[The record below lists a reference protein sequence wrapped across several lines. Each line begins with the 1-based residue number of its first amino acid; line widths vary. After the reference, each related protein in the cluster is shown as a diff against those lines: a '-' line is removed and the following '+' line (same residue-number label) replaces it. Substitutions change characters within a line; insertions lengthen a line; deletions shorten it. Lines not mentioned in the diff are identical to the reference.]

1 MEEEGVHTPSYIN
14 RIRAGIINLCIFSA
28 DAKHADRNESWSIVI
43 YEQGVAR
50 EMKS

>member
-14 RIRAGIINLCIFSA
+14 RIRAGIINLCIFGT
-28 DAKHADRNESWSIVI
+28 DAKHVTRDESWSIVI
-43 YEQGVAR
+43 YERGVAR